1 MYRDFYG
8 LSEKPFNTTPDPK
21 FLYMS
26 PGHREA
32 LAQLLYGTQERT
44 GFILLTGK
52 VGAGKTVLLHT
63 LRQRLSGHSAIA
75 FVRNSTLPFDEL
87 LEYVFEDLGIS
98 KPGQSRAQ
106 RLIAFNNFLIEQER
120 TDQTTVLIIEAT
132 RRISANMWGR
142 GDHSAIC
149 AGAGG
154 SGDRIAGA

>member
-1 MYRDFYG
+1 MYLDFYG

-32 LAQLLYGTQERT
+32 LAQLLSESLNPVSR
-44 GFILLTGK
+44 
-52 VGAGKTVLLHT
+52 
-63 LRQRLSGHSAIA
+63 GHSG
-75 FVRNSTLPFDEL
+75 S
-87 LEYVFEDLGIS
+87 S
-98 KPGQSRAQ
+98 
-106 RLIAFNNFLIEQER
+106 FNNFLIEHER

-132 RRISANMWGR
+132 RRISASMWGR